1 MKRTML
7 LTSSGLSGSLT
18 DIFMRRCGKKP
29 GELRILLVPT
39 AGIETDGARE
49 GLAVCLYELGKMGI
63 RSENVLI
70 YNLELLLS
78 KGYQR
83 TYSAFVEKPAMVSRL
98 LTPEEAKSFDAVFVS
113 GGDTNVLC
121 REMRRTG
128 FDEVLKAAVNAG
140 LVYVGISAG
149 LSAGRMF
156 AAGHMNEGMHFI
168 PNSIVPHWNGERM
181 DDFPKNGEDILLS
194 DGQAVYI
201 EDDRISL
208 A

>member
-1 MKRTML
+1 MMKRTML

-149 LSAGRMF
+149 SMF
-156 AAGHMNEGMHFI
+156 AAGNMNEGMHFI

-201 EDDRISL
+201 EDDRVSL

>member
-1 MKRTML
+1 M
-7 LTSSGLSGSLT
+7 
-18 DIFMRRCGKKP
+18 
-29 GELRILLVPT
+29 
-39 AGIETDGARE
+39 
-49 GLAVCLYELGKMGI
+49 
-63 RSENVLI
+63 
-70 YNLELLLS
+70 
-78 KGYQR
+78 
-83 TYSAFVEKPAMVSRL
+83 
-98 LTPEEAKSFDAVFVS
+98 
-113 GGDTNVLC
+113 LC

-149 LSAGRMF
+149 SMF
-156 AAGHMNEGMHFI
+156 AAGNMNEGMHFI